1 MKNKLS
7 KIISFLLIAIA
18 TILVLY
24 FSLKDE
30 YDVIIDTI
38 LNINKIWLLIAFLFL
53 FSYYGLKSYVMY
65 HFVNDFNKN
74 YSFKDAFRLTIET
87 NFFHAITPFAAG
99 GQPYEIYSLT
109 KHKIN
114 IIDATNIS
122 IECFIVY
129 QIALVFLGAI
139 SIVCNQIFHILNSS
153 ILNHFLTLGFLI
165 NFLVIVVLFWLTL
178 SKKTEK
184 NIIYKFIDF
193 LGKRKLIHNP
203 DKKKENIHKYLVKF
217 NNGSRLLLKDRVR
230 FFTMIGFQLFSLI
243 CLYLVPLA
251 LCYGIGYN
259 NINILVCIL
268 TMSYVMLIG
277 SFVPIPGGTGGLE
290 YGFMF
295 FFGNFINGGQ
305 LNAIMLLWRFITYY
319 FGMILG
325 AIVLNIKGGN
335 KK

>member
-7 KIISFLLIAIA
+7 KIISFVLIAIA

-38 LNINKIWLLIAFLFL
+38 LNINKMWFLIAFLLL

-65 HFVNDFNKN
+65 RFAGDFNKK
-74 YSFKDAFRLTIET
+74 YSFKDSFRLTIET
-87 NFFHAITPFAAG
+87 NFFHAITPFSVG
-99 GQPYEIYSLT
+99 GQPYEVYSLT

-114 IIDATNIS
+114 IIDATNVS

-129 QIALVFLGAI
+129 QIALVFLGI
-139 SIVCNQIFHILNSS
+139 VSITCNKIFHILNSS
-153 ILNHFLTLGFLI
+153 ILNRFLTLGFLI

-184 NIIYKFIDF
+184 NMIYKCIDF
-193 LGKRKLIHNP
+193 LGKIKLLPNP
-203 DKKKENIHKYLVKF
+203 DKKKENVHKYLVKF
-217 NNGSRLLLKDRVR
+217 NNGSKLLLKDKVR
-230 FFTMIGFQLFSLI
+230 FFTMIGVQFLSLI
-243 CLYLVPLA
+243 CLYLIPLA
-251 LCYGIGYN
+251 LCYGTGYN
-259 NINILVCIL
+259 HINVFVCIL

-290 YGFMF
+290 YGFMV
-295 FFGNFINGGQ
+295 FFGNFISGGK

-325 AIVLNIKGGN
+325 AVVLNIKGGN